1 MIKRKGSYSPER
13 VDNMRA
19 GDGFVTIERLL
30 TPEELYDKGRFY
42 AIMTLENGS
51 SIGYHVHEGE
61 MESFY
66 VVAGEADYIDGDETV
81 RLQPGDST
89 LTRSGEM
96 HSIRSVG
103 VVPLVLVAQ
112 ILYK

>member
-1 MIKRKGSYSPER
+1 MIKRKGSYTPER

-30 TPEELYDKGRFY
+30 TPEELYEKGRFY
-42 AIMTLENGS
+42 AIMTLEHGS

-66 VVAGEADYIDGDETV
+66 VIAGEAEYIDDGETV
-81 RLQPGDST
+81 RLHPGDTT
-89 LTRSGEM
+89 LTRSGEK

-103 VVPLVLVAQ
+103 DVPLVVVAQ